1 MENIYHDYWDQEL
14 MYQFLTE
21 DKCKKKAYVCS
32 PFSADDKE
40 GMLQNMRT
48 ARAYMFYA
56 MKKMNMSARAPHAYL
71 PKLLDDTYREERAL
85 ALSFDMKLLEICEI
99 VIVCG
104 TRISRGM
111 QMEIEQAFRLNKE
124 VYHWPDTDQAQLLPL
139 KKWRQV
145 YEMQIQK

>member
-1 MENIYHDYWDQEL
+1 MIRAYICSPLSSE
-14 MYQFLTE
+14 TE
-21 DKCKKKAYVCS
+21 DEIRRNMLRARQFMKQI
-32 PFSADDKE
+32 ADIY
-40 GMLQNMRT
+40 GYRT
-48 ARAYMFYA
+48 Y
-56 MKKMNMSARAPHAYL
+56 APHAYL
-71 PKLLDDTYREERAL
+71 PELLDDTYREERAL

-99 VIVCG
+99 IIVCG

-124 VYHWPDTDQAQLLPL
+124 VYHWPDTQQAQLLPI

>member
-1 MENIYHDYWDQEL
+1 MIRAYICSPLSAE
-14 MYQFLTE
+14 TE
-21 DKCKKKAYVCS
+21 D
-32 PFSADDKE
+32 E
-40 GMLQNMRT
+40 IRRNMLQARQFMKQIADIYGYRT
-48 ARAYMFYA
+48 Y
-56 MKKMNMSARAPHAYL
+56 APHAYL
-71 PKLLDDTYREERAL
+71 PELLDDTYREERAL

-124 VYHWPDTDQAQLLPL
+124 VYHWPDTEQAQLLPI